1 MEETDRKYLP
11 PPTPMSPLKSALKS
25 PGAPPRTVE
34 GILSPT
40 FREEQIL
47 EKTEQE
53 TEKEQAKDLV
63 SPHLINSQPIIAHRL
78 TNEQKI
84 KVRVRVAKIFLRGI
98 NFACSLIVLSMLATV
113 FSIFNATKTIPARN
127 NLPPW
132 AVGTSTWPQI
142 TLLVIASISLFMSI
156 IVLIA
161 YTRGGHH
168 RAEKVAAY

>member
-1 MEETDRKYLP
+1 MAPSNTKTTKITTLTLAPRPRNSSESSGSFKSPRTPRFAEATGVHSPIDNDDKRDRPYPTNHYAPQPQPSDIGFGYVQQTVEMEETDRKYLP

-63 SPHLINSQPIIAHRL
+63 SPHLINS
-78 TNEQKI
+78 
-84 KVRVRVAKIFLRGI
+84 
-98 NFACSLIVLSMLATV
+98 
-113 FSIFNATKTIPARN
+113 
-127 NLPPW
+127 
-132 AVGTSTWPQI
+132 
-142 TLLVIASISLFMSI
+142 
-156 IVLIA
+156 
-161 YTRGGHH
+161 
-168 RAEKVAAY
+168 